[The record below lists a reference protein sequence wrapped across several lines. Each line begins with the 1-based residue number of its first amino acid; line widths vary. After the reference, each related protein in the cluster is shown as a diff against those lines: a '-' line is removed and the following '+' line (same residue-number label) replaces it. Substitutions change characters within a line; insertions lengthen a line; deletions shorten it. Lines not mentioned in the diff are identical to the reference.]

1 MKPVFTIGHSN
12 HSLEKFLELLSS
24 HNINAL
30 ADVRSAPYS
39 RHLPHF
45 NKQEL
50 QDYLPKAEIRY
61 VFLGAEL
68 GARPAD
74 ANCYVDG
81 KAVYEK
87 IAELDTFKQGLERIR
102 KGAKNY
108 RIALMCAEKDPIT
121 CHRAI
126 LICQHLVPFNLEI
139 AHIHSD
145 GELEYHED
153 LEERLLQLH
162 GLSNSKQPKQ
172 LSLFDSEPEIEI
184 PRSER
189 LRQAYQLQG
198 DRIAYVEK
206 NTEKDHD

>member
-1 MKPVFTIGHSN
+1 VKPVFTIGHSN
-12 HSLEKFLELLSS
+12 HTPEKFLELLTR

-30 ADVRSAPYS
+30 ADVRSSPYS
-39 RHLPHF
+39 RYLPHF
-45 NKQEL
+45 NKQAL
-50 QDYLPKAEIRY
+50 QSYLPQSEIRY

-68 GARPAD
+68 GARPKD
-74 ANCYVDG
+74 VNCYVDG

-87 IAELDTFKQGLERIR
+87 IAELDTFHQGLERIL
-102 KGAKNY
+102 KGARNH
-108 RIALMCAEKDPIT
+108 RIALLCAEKDPIT

-126 LICQHLVPFNLEI
+126 LVCQHLVPFNLEI

-153 LEERLLQLH
+153 LEERLLQIHNL
-162 GLSNSKQPKQ
+162 GDKKENGQ
-172 LSLFDSEPEIEI
+172 LSLFTLETETET

-189 LRQAYQLQG
+189 LRQAYQIQG

-206 NTEKDHD
+206 DHD

>member
-1 MKPVFTIGHSN
+1 MLAIFTIGHSN
-12 HSLEKFLELLSS
+12 HTPEKFLELLSI

-39 RHLPHF
+39 RYLPHF
-45 NKQEL
+45 NKQAL
-50 QDYLPKAEIRY
+50 QSYLPKAEIRY

-74 ANCYVDG
+74 SSCYVEG
-81 KAVYEK
+81 RALYEK
-87 IAELDTFKQGLERIR
+87 IAVLDSFQQGLKRII
-102 KGAKNY
+102 KGSQNH

-126 LICQHLVPFNLEI
+126 LVCRHLLSFNLEI
-139 AHIHSD
+139 AHIHSNGD
-145 GELEYHED
+145 LEYQEN
-153 LEERLLQLH
+153 LEERLLQIHDLQD
-162 GLSNSKQPKQ
+162 KQENIQ
-172 LSLFDSEPEIEI
+172 LSLFPTVSQPQL

-189 LRQAYQLQG
+189 ISQAYQLQG

-206 NTEKDHD
+206 DHD

>member
-1 MKPVFTIGHSN
+1 MLAIFTIGHSN
-12 HSLEKFLELLSS
+12 HTPEKFLELLSI

-39 RHLPHF
+39 RYLPHF
-45 NKQEL
+45 NKQAL
-50 QDYLPKAEIRY
+50 QSYLPKAEIRY

-74 ANCYVDG
+74 SSCYVEG
-81 KAVYEK
+81 RALYEK
-87 IAELDTFKQGLERIR
+87 IAVLDSFQQGLKRII
-102 KGAKNY
+102 KGSQNH

-126 LICQHLVPFNLEI
+126 LVCRHLLSFNLEI
-139 AHIHSD
+139 AHIHSNGD
-145 GELEYHED
+145 LEYQEN
-153 LEERLLQLH
+153 LEERLLQIHDLQD
-162 GLSNSKQPKQ
+162 KQENIQ
-172 LSLFDSEPEIEI
+172 LSLFPTVSQPQL

-189 LRQAYQLQG
+189 ISQAYQLQG

-206 NTEKDHD
+206 DND